1 MAQKNNPTPKQT
13 SGKEKAKM
21 EMVRQFLE
29 HATHSINNAKQLLA
43 EITGGSLLPS
53 YQIRASALKLSG
65 DGKIVEGVFD
75 GQHMI
80 DKEGKKYPVPAN
92 YASKSKL
99 VAGDVL
105 KLTIGPDGSFIFK
118 QIGPIERKKLIGTLT
133 YEDGTYKVIA
143 GGRSYNVLLAS
154 VTYFK
159 VKPGDQ
165 LTILV
170 PEKEDSNWAAIES
183 AVIEPEGS

>member
-1 MAQKNNPTPKQT
+1 MVQKGKLQKQT
-13 SGKEKAKM
+13 GEKEKVKM

-29 HATHSINNAKQLLA
+29 HATHNINNAKQLLA
-43 EITGGSLLPS
+43 EITGGEVLPDYQVRAASLSLP
-53 YQIRASALKLSG
+53 G
-65 DGKIVEGVFD
+65 EGKIVEGVFD
-75 GQHMI
+75 GQYMV

-99 VAGDVL
+99 VAGDIL

-118 QIGPIERKKLIGTLT
+118 QIGPVERKKLIGTLT
-133 YEDGTYKVIA
+133 REGDAYKVIA
-143 GGRSYNVLLAS
+143 GGKTYSVLLAS

-165 LTILV
+165 VTILV

-183 AVIEPEGS
+183 AIIKPEED